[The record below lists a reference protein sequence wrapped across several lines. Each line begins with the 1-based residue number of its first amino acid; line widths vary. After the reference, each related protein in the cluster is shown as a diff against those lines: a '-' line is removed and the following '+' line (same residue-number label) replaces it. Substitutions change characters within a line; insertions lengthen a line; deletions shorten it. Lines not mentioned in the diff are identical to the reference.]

1 MSVLLPVSIS
11 YRHAKYSW
19 VTRGRGG
26 GAYVWDELF
35 LDVSQPERRQEVGFP
50 SHGSRLGANE
60 EARALQLSWLT
71 AVRIC
76 GRRTCRTRGK
86 RRDFR
91 HCLRDPCPKLIHSQV
106 DWKVPRWLMLD

>member
-1 MSVLLPVSIS
+1 MSCFSMSVSLSDGKKLVS
-11 YRHAKYSW
+11 RHMGADWVRMKKLVHYS
-19 VTRGRGG
+19 
-26 GAYVWDELF
+26 
-35 LDVSQPERRQEVGFP
+35 
-50 SHGSRLGANE
+50 SH
-60 EARALQLSWLT
+60 WLT